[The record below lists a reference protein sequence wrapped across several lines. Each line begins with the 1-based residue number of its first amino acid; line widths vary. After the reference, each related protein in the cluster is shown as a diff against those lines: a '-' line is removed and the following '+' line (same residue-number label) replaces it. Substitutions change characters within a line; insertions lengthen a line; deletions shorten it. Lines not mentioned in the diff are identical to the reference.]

1 MSPVVDA
8 RPRAPAAEFWERN
21 HRRRGPSS
29 GRPGAVLAEIVAPLA
44 AGAALDLGCGQGD
57 DAIWMATRG
66 WTVTAVDISAAALE
80 RAAARAAESGVA
92 DRVSVEQHDLAQ
104 TFPAGEFDLV
114 SAQYLQ
120 SPIEFPRERVLRRGA
135 GAVAPAGLLLVVTHG
150 SVMPWSWNQDP
161 HQRFPTPRESL
172 DALELPAGQWTIEI
186 AELRERRAVGPDGR
200 PATVSDLVI
209 AARRR
214 GA

>member
-1 MSPVVDA
+1 MRASA
-8 RPRAPAAEFWERN
+8 RSAAEFWERN

-57 DAIWMATRG
+57 DAVWMATQG
-66 WTVTAVDISAAALE
+66 WTVTAVDISATALE
-80 RAAARAAESGVA
+80 RAAARAAECGVA

-120 SPIEFPRERVLRRGA
+120 SPIEFPRERVLRRAA
-135 GAVAPAGLLLVVTHG
+135 GAVAPGGLLLIVTHG
-150 SVMPWSWNQDP
+150 SVAPWSWDQDP

-172 DALELPAGQWTIEI
+172 DALELPANEWTIEI
-186 AELRERRAVGPDGR
+186 AEVRERRAVGPDGR
-200 PATVSDLVI
+200 AATVSDLVI